1 MESRVVRQRFLQWC
15 IKMYEGARERVNW
28 VVEEEED
35 PERPSVAR
43 PRVFDPSE
51 EGMKEYW
58 ERDARRRG
66 AFVIY
71 VVSGLFE
78 KVYEY
83 APTRYIERDEYG
95 EYQSFEAA
103 LARVRDLQCRNK

>member
-1 MESRVVRQRFLQWC
+1 MESRVMGQRFIQWG

-35 PERPSVAR
+35 PE
-43 PRVFDPSE
+43 

-66 AFVIY
+66 AFVTY

-83 APTRYIERDEYG
+83 APTRCIERDEYG